1 MTQNKENSSLRAS
14 APRDNVVLYCI
25 LASDSLDSITI
36 VNCLQAQMIQQ
47 NYGVFFETIYA

>member
-25 LASDSLDSITI
+25 LASGGLDSITI
-36 VNCLQAQMIQQ
+36 VNRLQAQMIQQ
-47 NYGVFFETIYA
+47 NYGAFFETIYA